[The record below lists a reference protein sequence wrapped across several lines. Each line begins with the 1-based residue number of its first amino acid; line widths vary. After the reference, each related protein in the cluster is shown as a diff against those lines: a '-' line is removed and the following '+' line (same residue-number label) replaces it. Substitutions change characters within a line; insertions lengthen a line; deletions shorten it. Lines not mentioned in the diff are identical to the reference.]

1 MKIYDQHV
9 HSYYS
14 FDSKVKI
21 EDYLDKAVDLGLDYF
36 ILTDHC
42 DLNFLDKNEDI
53 FFDVKKQFIEL
64 KKLQLK
70 YPKIKILHGIEVGYK
85 PSELNR
91 INDII
96 KDNHFDLI
104 NLSLHESDRIDYYHF
119 EEFKS
124 RGVDKTLELY
134 FSRQLE
140 MVQDYDDYDV
150 LCHID
155 YGFKSAY
162 LGDNSL
168 DISKYEKI
176 ISRIFKEIIKKE
188 KALEIN
194 VKVQEA
200 LPVEHTKYLLNLY
213 KKLGGTY
220 LTISTD
226 SHFSEKYY
234 KNIDKYIAIAK
245 ESGFTHLTYFI
256 DRKKHLLAI

>member
-1 MKIYDQHV
+1 MKIHDQHV

-14 FDSKVKI
+14 FDSKQRI
-21 EDYLDKAVDLGLDYF
+21 EEYLDKATSIGLDYF
-36 ILTDHC
+36 VLTDHC
-42 DLNFLDKNEDI
+42 DLNFLNRGKDI
-53 FFDVKKQFIEL
+53 FFDVQKQQKEL
-64 KKLQLK
+64 EELQKK
-70 YPKIKILHGIEVGYK
+70 YPNIKILRGIEIGYK
-85 PSELNR
+85 PNALNR
-91 INDII
+91 IESII

-104 NLSLHESDRIDYYHF
+104 NLSLHESDEIDYYYY
-119 EEFKS
+119 EEFKKH
-124 RGVDKTLELY
+124 DINKTLRLY

-140 MVQDYDDYDV
+140 MVQNYDDYDV
-150 LCHID
+150 LCHVD

-168 DISKYEKI
+168 DISKYENI
-176 ISRIFKEIIKKE
+176 ISRIFKEIIRKE

-194 VKVQEA
+194 VKVQEV

-226 SHFSEKYY
+226 SHSSEKYY
-234 KNIDKYIAIAK
+234 KNIDKYIALAK